1 VQPDDYYLVY
11 IYRYKIKD
19 KRGERMIK
27 EKIGA
32 LPPPGADPS
41 IMTCSE
47 LQASYADIILAYDL
61 NGNNLIDT
69 EEYTTT
75 YLVGMLHQDRQCQ

>member
-32 LPPPGADPS
+32 LPPPGTQKS
-41 IMTCSE
+41 IQLQLMT
-47 LQASYADIILAYDL
+47 IIL
-61 NGNNLIDT
+61 IK
-69 EEYTTT
+69 
-75 YLVGMLHQDRQCQ
+75 